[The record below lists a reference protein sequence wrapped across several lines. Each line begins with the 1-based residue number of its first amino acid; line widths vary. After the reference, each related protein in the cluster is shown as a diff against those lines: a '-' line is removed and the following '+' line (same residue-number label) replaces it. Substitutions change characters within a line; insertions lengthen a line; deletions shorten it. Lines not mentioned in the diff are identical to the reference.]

1 MPTRLFFIILWPTGR
16 IRSASSLFRGKIPLY
31 FQSAATVA
39 RHLKMPVGPV
49 VGFILHAQVHGR
61 EPSCIDERRLLAP
74 IRQALI
80 EYRDTEESRPL
91 TALVEQAV
99 GETAGELLVHFG
111 QAGMAGTV
119 VF

>member
-1 MPTRLFFIILWPTGR
+1 MHRCTAGSQVAST
-16 IRSASSLFRGKIPLY
+16 SAVFCP
-31 FQSAATVA
+31 
-39 RHLKMPVGPV
+39 
-49 VGFILHAQVHGR
+49 
-61 EPSCIDERRLLAP
+61 P

-91 TALVEQAV
+91 TTLVEQAV

>member
-1 MPTRLFFIILWPTGR
+1 MHRCTAGSLNVRGR
-16 IRSASSLFRGKIPLY
+16 
-31 FQSAATVA
+31 A
-39 RHLKMPVGPV
+39 RMLGVGPKQIPCSALSPAV
-49 VGFILHAQVHGR
+49 AAARTSGITAAVWERMCL
-61 EPSCIDERRLLAP
+61 EPGCIDERRLLAP